1 MTAEGRPNL
10 LVVMADQLG
19 AHVIDRDE
27 GWVDTPHL
35 DRLRRSGAEF
45 TRTAVTFPLCV
56 PSRASLLTGRM
67 PHELGVGGNRHGAAD
82 AEPGARP
89 DSMGH
94 LLTAAGYACAYAGK
108 WHAIS
113 PSAPPDAGFEV
124 LHPFGDRGLADAA
137 VAWLRGR
144 TDAARPFLLFASFD
158 DPHSVCEYARRQPMP
173 YGDVDPGAG
182 RDAPPLPANFEP
194 APFEPEAVRFEKHA
208 AQQTYGTAE
217 YTPEEWRLYR
227 AAYRRL
233 VERADAQLGRIL
245 DALDDAGLT
254 DTTLVVFTSDHGDGD
269 AAHRWN
275 QKTAL
280 FEECVRVPLIV
291 SGPGVVAGPRTSPV
305 SAGLDVL
312 PTLLE
317 AAGVPVPA
325 ALHGRALPFADPAD
339 AGAADV
345 DPIDGSGHPPSGR
358 IVGVETRF
366 ERADPPLT
374 RGRAVYRGRY
384 KYTVYSWGRHRE
396 QLHDVVADPGERRNL
411 AVESTFDAVREQMRA
426 SLLQWCIDTDDQEF
440 LKLVPLPAAAEPGT
454 QERIFAVP
462 Y

>member
-1 MTAEGRPNL
+1 MTAAVRPNL

-45 TRTAVTFPLCV
+45 TRAAVTFPLCV

-67 PHELGVGGNRHGAAD
+67 PHELGVVGNRTGAEA
-82 AEPGARP
+82 AEPGARS

-94 LLTAAGYACAYAGK
+94 LLAAAGYDCAYAGK

-113 PSAPPDAGFEV
+113 PSAPPDAGFDV

-137 VAWLRGR
+137 VVWLQGR
-144 TDAARPFLLFASFD
+144 ADASRPFLLFASFD

-173 YGDVDPGAG
+173 YGDVDPGAV
-182 RDAPPLPANFEP
+182 RDAPPLPANFDP
-194 APFEPEAVRFEKHA
+194 APFEAEAVRFEKHA
-208 AQQTYGTAE
+208 AQQTYGTAG
-217 YTPEEWRLYR
+217 YTPEEWRQYR

-291 SGPGVVAGPRTSPV
+291 SGPGVVAGPRTGPV

-454 QERIFAVP
+454 QERIFTVP

>member
-1 MTAEGRPNL
+1 MTASARPNL
-10 LVVMADQLG
+10 LVVMADQFG

-45 TRTAVTFPLCV
+45 TRAAVTFPLCV

-67 PHELGVGGNRHGAAD
+67 PHELDVGGNRHGSAVG
-82 AEPGARP
+82 EPGARP

-94 LLTAAGYACAYAGK
+94 LLAAAGYDCAYAGK

-137 VAWLRGR
+137 AKWLRR
-144 TDAARPFLLFASFD
+144 RAEAHRPFLLFASFD

-173 YGDVDPGAG
+173 YGDVDPGAV
-182 RDAPPLPANFEP
+182 RDAPPLPANFDP

-217 YTPEEWRLYR
+217 YTAEEWRLYR

-245 DALDDAGLT
+245 DALDESGLA
-254 DTTLVVFTSDHGDGD
+254 DSTLVVFTSDHGDGD

-280 FEECVRVPLIV
+280 FEECVRVPLVV
-291 SGPGVVAGPRTSPV
+291 SGPGVIPGERNEPV

-312 PTLLE
+312 PTLLD
-317 AAGVPVPA
+317 AAGAELPSH
-325 ALHGRALPFADPAD
+325 LRGRALPLG
-339 AGAADV
+339 AGAEASD
-345 DPIDGSGHPPSGR
+345 R
-358 IVGVETRF
+358 IIGVETRF
-366 ERADPPLT
+366 ERSDPPLT
-374 RGRAVYRGRY
+374 RGRAVYRGRF

-396 QLHDVVADPGERRNL
+396 QLHDLVDDPLEQRNL
-411 AVESTFDAVREQMRA
+411 AVESAFDPLREEMRA
-426 SLLQWCIDTDDQEF
+426 CLLTWCAQTDDREF
-440 LKLVPLPAAAEPGT
+440 LKLLPLPGAADST
-454 QERIFAVP
+454 LRDKIFAVP

>member
-1 MTAEGRPNL
+1 MTSVAVRPNL

-45 TRTAVTFPLCV
+45 ARAAVTFPLCV

-67 PHELGVGGNRHGAAD
+67 PHELGVGGNRQGSAV

-94 LLTAAGYACAYAGK
+94 LLTAAGYDCAYAGK

-137 VAWLRGR
+137 VQWLRSR
-144 TDAARPFLLFASFD
+144 AEASRPFLLFASFD
-158 DPHSVCEYARRQPMP
+158 DPHSICEYARRQPMP
-173 YGDVDPGAG
+173 YGDVDPGAA

-194 APFEPEAVRFEKHA
+194 APFEAEAVRFEKGA

-217 YTPEEWRLYR
+217 YTPEEWRQYR

-233 VERADAQLGRIL
+233 VERTDAALGRIL
-245 DALDDAGLT
+245 DALDETGLAAS
-254 DTTLVVFTSDHGDGD
+254 TLIVFTSDHGDGD

-280 FEECVRVPLIV
+280 FEECVRVPL
-291 SGPGVVAGPRTSPV
+291 VVAGPGVAPGTRTTPV

-317 AAGVPVPA
+317 AAGVDAPA
-325 ALHGRALPFADPAD
+325 HLRGTALPLR
-339 AGAADV
+339 AGETASDRV
-345 DPIDGSGHPPSGR
+345 I
-358 IVGVETRF
+358 GVETRF
-366 ERADPPLT
+366 ERSDPPLT
-374 RGRAVYRGRY
+374 RGRAIYRGRF

-396 QLHDVVADPGERRNL
+396 QLHDVVADPLEQRNL
-411 AVESTFDAVREQMRA
+411 AVESTFDAVRERMRA
-426 SLLQWCIDTDDQEF
+426 SLLQWCVDTDDHEF
-440 LKLVPLPAAAEPGT
+440 LKLLALPDGVDQAVRDE
-454 QERIFAVP
+454 IFAVP

>member
-1 MTAEGRPNL
+1 MSA
-10 LVVMADQLG
+10 
-19 AHVIDRDE
+19 
-27 GWVDTPHL
+27 VDTPHL

-45 TRTAVTFPLCV
+45 ARAAVTFPLCV

-67 PHELGVGGNRHGAAD
+67 PHELGVGGNRQGPPV

-94 LLTAAGYACAYAGK
+94 LLTAAGYDCAYAGK

-137 VAWLRGR
+137 VQWLRSR
-144 TDAARPFLLFASFD
+144 AEASRPFLLFASFD
-158 DPHSVCEYARRQPMP
+158 DPHSICEYARRQPMP
-173 YGDVDPGAG
+173 YGDVDPGAA

-194 APFEPEAVRFEKHA
+194 APFEAEAVRFEKGA

-217 YTPEEWRLYR
+217 YTPEEWRQYR

-233 VERADAQLGRIL
+233 VERTDAQLGRIL
-245 DALDDAGLT
+245 ETLDESGLT
-254 DTTLVVFTSDHGDGD
+254 DSTLVVFTSDHGDGD
-269 AAHRWN
+269 GAHRWN

-291 SGPGVVAGPRTSPV
+291 SGPGVAPGLRTDPV

-317 AAGVPVPA
+317 AAGAPEPA
-325 ALHGRALPFADPAD
+325 GRLGRPLPLVDDAD
-339 AGAADV
+339 GASDRV
-345 DPIDGSGHPPSGR
+345 
-358 IVGVETRF
+358 VGVETRF

-384 KYTVYSWGRHRE
+384 KYVVYSWGRNRE

-411 AVESTFDAVREQMRA
+411 AVESAFDAVREDMRA
-426 SLLQWCIDTDDQEF
+426 SLLQWCIDTDDHEF
-440 LKLVPLPAAAEPGT
+440 LKLVPLPADATEGT